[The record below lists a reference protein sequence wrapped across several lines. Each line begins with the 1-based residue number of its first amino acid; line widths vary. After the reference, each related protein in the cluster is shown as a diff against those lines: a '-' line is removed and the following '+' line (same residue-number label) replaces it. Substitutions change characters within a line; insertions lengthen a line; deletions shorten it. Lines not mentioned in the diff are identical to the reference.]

1 MISSVLWFHCIS
13 LFKDFKKNFIK
24 TIYLAGGCFW
34 CTEAVFQRI
43 KGVIKVTPGYI
54 DGTFKN
60 PAYREV
66 CTGRT
71 GHAEAIKLVY
81 DSEKISLIDL
91 LLIFFNTHDPTTLN
105 RQGNDVGTQYRSGI
119 YYTEVK
125 QKEVAQQVIQQL
137 ETEQIFKNPV
147 VTEVKEATPFYTAE
161 EHVDYYNQNGEQ
173 PYCTYVIDPKIEKL
187 KTYFSNYIT
196 IKNE

>member
-1 MISSVLWFHCIS
+1 
-13 LFKDFKKNFIK
+13 LFKDLKNNFIK

-43 KGVIKVTPGYI
+43 KGVQKVTPGYI
-54 DGTFKN
+54 DGLVKN

-66 CTGRT
+66 CTGKT
-71 GHAEAIKLVY
+71 GHTEAIAVVY
-81 DSEKISLIDL
+81 DPKEIGLADL

-125 QKEVAQQVIQQL
+125 QKELALEVIQQL
-137 ETEQIFKNPV
+137 KTEKIFTNPI

-161 EHVDYYNQNGEQ
+161 EQLDYYNQNTDQ
-173 PYCTYVIDPKIEKL
+173 PYCTYIIDPKIKKL
-187 KTYFSNYIT
+187 KTYFSNYIA
-196 IKNE
+196 IHNE

>member
-1 MISSVLWFHCIS
+1 M
-13 LFKDFKKNFIK
+13 FKDFKKRFIK

-43 KGVIKVTPGYI
+43 KGVKKVTPGYI
-54 DGTFKN
+54 DGTVKN

-71 GHAEAIKLVY
+71 GHTEAIEIVY
-81 DSEKISLIDL
+81 DSKLISLIDL

-105 RQGNDVGTQYRSGI
+105 RQGNDIGTQYRSGV
-119 YYTEVK
+119 YFTEVK
-125 QKEVAQQVIQQL
+125 QKEVVLQVIQQL
-137 ETEQIFKNPV
+137 EKEQIFKNPI
-147 VTEVKEATPFYTAE
+147 VTEVNEATPFYTAE
-161 EHVDYYNQNGEQ
+161 EHIDYYNQNGEQ
-173 PYCTYVIDPKIEKL
+173 PYCSYIIDPKIEKL
-187 KTYFSNYIT
+187 KTYFSNYIA